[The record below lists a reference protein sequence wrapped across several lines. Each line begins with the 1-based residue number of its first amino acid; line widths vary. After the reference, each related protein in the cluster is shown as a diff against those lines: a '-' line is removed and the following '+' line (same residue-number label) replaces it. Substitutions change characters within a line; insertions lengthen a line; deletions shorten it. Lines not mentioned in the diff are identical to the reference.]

1 MGRDMTGPNTRVET
15 AELEAAAW
23 HARLGEPR
31 VSTQTVEDFFAW
43 RSKPENADAYR
54 RVETAWTESG
64 RLAASPQIQAALDAA
79 LSSGPERK
87 RSRSLP
93 PSLLALAA
101 GLVFVALIYGG
112 WTWQGARG
120 GFETGVGEQRLVQ
133 LADGSSVQLDTD
145 TGLRVR
151 FSDGQRLVDLERGQA
166 LFTVAHD
173 ASRPFIVKAAGTSV
187 TAVGTVF
194 DVRRDAGDV
203 QVTLVSGAVDVVREG
218 KVAPVRLA
226 AGHQTRVT
234 DKGTAT
240 LAVDVAAAT
249 SWTEGRIVFAD
260 TPLSQAVGEVNR
272 YLTRPVALA
281 AGVDGAVAVNGVFK
295 AGDRDAFV
303 SAASGALGLR
313 ATTREDGSVV
323 LSAAGGPAAGIARK

>member
-31 VSTQTVEDFFAW
+31 VSTQTIEDFFAW

-54 RVETAWTESG
+54 RVEAAWTGSG

-93 PSLLALAA
+93 PALLALAA
-101 GLVFVALIYGG
+101 GLVIVALFYGS
-112 WTWQGARG
+112 WVWLGARS

-145 TGLRVR
+145 TRLRVR

-173 ASRPFIVKAAGTSV
+173 ASRPFIVQADGTSV

-194 DVRRDAGDV
+194 DVRRDALGV
-203 QVTLVSGAVDVVREG
+203 RVTLVSGAVDVAREG
-218 KVAPVRLA
+218 QGAPARLA
-226 AGHQTRVT
+226 AGQQSNVTNKGVATR
-234 DKGTAT
+234 
-240 LAVDVAAAT
+240 AVDVAAAV
-249 SWTEGRIVFAD
+249 SWTEGRIVFVD
-260 TPLSQAVGEVNR
+260 TPLNQAVAEVNR
-272 YLTRPVALA
+272 YLTMPVALA
-281 AGVDGAVAVNGVFK
+281 PGADGVVAVNGVFK

-313 ATTREDGSVV
+313 ATTRDDGSVL
-323 LSAAGGPAAGIARK
+323 LSGAAGG

>member
-31 VSTQTVEDFFAW
+31 VSTQTIEDFFAW

-54 RVETAWTESG
+54 RVEAAWTESG

-79 LSSGPERK
+79 LSSGPEHK
-87 RSRSLP
+87 RARSLP

-101 GLVFVALIYGG
+101 GLVIVALFYGS
-112 WTWQGARG
+112 WVWQGARS

-145 TGLRVR
+145 TRLQVR

-166 LFTVAHD
+166 LFTVVHD
-173 ASRPFIVKAAGTSV
+173 ASRPFIVQADGTSV

-194 DVRRDAGDV
+194 DVRRDALGV
-203 QVTLVSGAVDVVREG
+203 RVTLVSGAVDVARQG
-218 KVAPVRLA
+218 QGAPARLA
-226 AGHQTRVT
+226 AGQQTSVT
-234 DKGTAT
+234 DKGVAT
-240 LAVDVAAAT
+240 RAVDVAAAVG
-249 SWTEGRIVFAD
+249 WTEGRIVFVD
-260 TPLSQAVGEVNR
+260 TPLNQAVAEVNR

-281 AGVDGAVAVNGVFK
+281 PGADGTVAVNGVFK

-313 ATTREDGSVV
+313 ATTRDDGSVL
-323 LSAAGGPAAGIARK
+323 LSEAAGG

>member
-31 VSTQTVEDFFAW
+31 VSTQTIEDFFAW
-43 RSKPENADAYR
+43 RSRPENADAYR

-79 LSSGPERK
+79 LSSSPERK

-93 PSLLALAA
+93 PALFALAA
-101 GLVFVALIYGG
+101 GLVIVALIYGG
-112 WTWQGARG
+112 WVWQGARS

-133 LADGSSVQLDTD
+133 LADGSSVQLDTN
-145 TGLRVR
+145 TLLRVR

-173 ASRPFIVKAAGTSV
+173 ASRPFIVQADGTSV

-194 DVRRDAGDV
+194 DVRRDAQGV
-203 QVTLVSGAVDVVREG
+203 RVTLVSGAVDVVRAG
-218 KVAPVRLA
+218 RGAPARLA
-226 AGHQTRVT
+226 AGQQTSVT
-234 DKGTAT
+234 DKGVAT
-240 LAVDVAAAT
+240 RAVDVAAAVG
-249 SWTEGRIVFAD
+249 WTEGRIVFVD
-260 TPLSQAVGEVNR
+260 TPLDQAVAEVNR

-281 AGVDGAVAVNGVFK
+281 PGADGAVAVNGVFK

-303 SAASGALGLR
+303 AAASGALGLR
-313 ATTREDGSVV
+313 ATTRDDGSVL
-323 LSAAGGPAAGIARK
+323 LSAAGRPVGGG